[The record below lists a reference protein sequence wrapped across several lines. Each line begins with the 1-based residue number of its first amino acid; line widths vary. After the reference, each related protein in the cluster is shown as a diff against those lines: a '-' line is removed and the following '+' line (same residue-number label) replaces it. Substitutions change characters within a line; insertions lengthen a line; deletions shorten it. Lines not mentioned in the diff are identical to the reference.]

1 MEKFLRATFFIES
14 DNVKVREQAHNLGRY
29 CDDDYERAV
38 RLFRFVR
45 DGISYSLHGSP
56 LEKERYRASAT
67 LTRGYGFCIQKAVLL
82 AAMLRAVS
90 IPAALIFANIR
101 NQLISEAISEP
112 MRSDTFI
119 YHCYNNIFLGGKWV
133 KAVCA
138 FDQEICKRLNVP
150 LVEFTGRE
158 DAIFPTALADG
169 RKFVTYLRHRGI
181 YDDVPFEEMMSE
193 WGRFYG
199 SEGTAEAKRERPG

>member
-14 DNVKVREQAHNLGRY
+14 GNAKVRELALDLVHDAADE
-29 CDDDYERAV
+29 CEKTV
-38 RLFRFVR
+38 RLFKFVR

-56 LEKERYRASAT
+56 FEKERYCASAT
-67 LTRGYGFCIQKAVLL
+67 LTRGYGFCVQKAVLL
-82 AAMLRAVS
+82 AAMLRSIS
-90 IPAALIFANIR
+90 IPAALIFADIR

-119 YHCYNNIFLGGKWV
+119 YHCYNCILLDGKWV

-138 FDQEICKRLNVP
+138 FDQEICRRLNVP

-158 DAIFPTALADG
+158 DVLFPPVLADG

-181 YDDVPFEEMMSE
+181 YDDVPFEEMVSE
-193 WGRFYG
+193 WERFYG
-199 SEGTAEAKRERPG
+199 SGGTEQAKKERPG

>member
-1 MEKFLRATFFIES
+1 MRATFFIEC
-14 DNVKVREQAHNLGRY
+14 DNVKVREQALDLARY
-29 CDDDYERAV
+29 GADDCERAV
-38 RLFRFVR
+38 LLFRFVR

-56 LEKERYRASAT
+56 LEKERFRASAT
-67 LTRGYGFCIQKAVLL
+67 LDRGDGFCIHKAVLL

-90 IPAALIFANIR
+90 IPAALIFADIR
-101 NQLISEAISEP
+101 NRLISEAISEP

-119 YHCYNNIFLGGKWV
+119 YHCYNNILLDGMWV

-138 FDQEICKRLNVP
+138 FEQEICKRLNIP
-150 LVEFTGRE
+150 LVEFTGHE
-158 DAIFPTALADG
+158 DAIFPPVLADG

-199 SEGTAEAKRERPG
+199 GEGTAEAKKERPG